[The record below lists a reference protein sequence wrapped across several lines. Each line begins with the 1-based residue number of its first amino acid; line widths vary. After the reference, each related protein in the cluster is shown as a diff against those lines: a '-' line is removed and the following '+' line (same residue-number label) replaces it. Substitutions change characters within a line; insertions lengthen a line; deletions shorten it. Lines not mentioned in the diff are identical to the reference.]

1 MEKFHFY
8 PRVIISLVCCCI
20 VPGRLTQV
28 SPVGQQ
34 GGNISFICS
43 PQWQII
49 WTLLDTREPNLGK
62 CRRFKHHV
70 LPSFQSISVFFSEQ
84 KNLRASRRPARV
96 AKFADPTGSFTWWKW
111 KPIILTPKFYYT
123 TCVAQM
129 VPSRTNRGRLFH
141 RLPAINISFTWSQR
155 PTFEY
160 LFLSRPVF
168 PSNQNIKVELIDL
181 IQSSGNPFGKG
192 GNETSAVK
200 WCQNQRA
207 DKESRRKRPTVS
219 KSLRT
224 QAMNQQLFVEQCQ
237 VLEKICTPVPIW
249 TKCQVTLSQ
258 LHEKSQNVQTP
269 RWRCKSVEPT
279 IQQLKQ
285 QPTFMMT
292 YGYTHEMK
300 CATCVK
306 WVKMAVIVTRV
317 QLNNKRTW
325 TASSTL

>member
-49 WTLLDTREPNLGK
+49 WTLLDTRGPNLGK

-70 LPSFQSISVFFSEQ
+70 LPSFQSISVFSEQ

-181 IQSSGNPFGKG
+181 IQLKPIWQRRKWNISRKMMSKSKSRQRKQT
-192 GNETSAVK
+192 ETSNGFKVLEDAGH
-200 WCQNQRA
+200 
-207 DKESRRKRPTVS
+207 ESTVVCW
-219 KSLRT
+219 T
-224 QAMNQQLFVEQCQ
+224 VQ

-258 LHEKSQNVQTP
+258 LHEVSQNVQTP

-292 YGYTHEMK
+292 YGYIH
-300 CATCVK
+300 
-306 WVKMAVIVTRV
+306 
-317 QLNNKRTW
+317 
-325 TASSTL
+325 